1 MIGVNIEKA
10 RAIAARL
17 AATVA
22 DQARRAAL
30 LADIEQAQT
39 LPELAALVEQ
49 IRAGQ

>member
-22 DQARRAAL
+22 DSERRAAMVQ
-30 LADIEQAQT
+30 AIEQAQS
-39 LPELAALVEQ
+39 LQELAGLVEQ
-49 IRAGQ
+49 IREGQ

>member
-1 MIGVNIEKA
+1 MIGVNVEKA

-22 DQARRAAL
+22 DPARRVGLVTA
-30 LADIEQAQT
+30 IEQAQT
-39 LPELAALVEQ
+39 LAELAALVDQ

>member
-10 RAIAARL
+10 RAIAARG

-22 DQARRAAL
+22 DPARRVVLVTAV
-30 LADIEQAQT
+30 EQAQT